1 MPPIHNFSRSRRAS
15 LAALA
20 ASVAAPAV
28 WAQQDRPI
36 RIIVGFAPGSA
47 NDLIA
52 RDLARHMAESLKQP
66 VIVENKPG
74 AGGSLGTEAVA
85 KAAPDGLTIGLGTS
99 SQMVMNVALYQNL
112 PFDVERDL
120 RQIGLVGRT
129 PLVLVGKAAGARTL
143 KELIANARA
152 NPGQLSYGS
161 GGIGSIS
168 HIVGEAF
175 ARAADIRLNHV
186 PYKGNGPAM
195 ADLAGGHV
203 DMVFDGI
210 ITAQP
215 MAQQGRVRLLAFGG
229 KQRNAAIPDVPT
241 FAEQGLRDYD
251 AYTWNCLFAPAKVAD
266 ADITRLNQA
275 LNAALALPAMK
286 ERLARGGADNLG
298 PSTPA
303 QADAFGRKERE
314 RWVPFVRSL
323 KLAIN

>member
-1 MPPIHNFSRSRRAS
+1 MTESSPTRFWSRRAA
-15 LAALA
+15 LAGLA
-20 ASVAAPAV
+20 ASVAAPATF
-28 WAQQDRPI
+28 AQTAGSRPI

-52 RDLARHMAESLKQP
+52 RELARYMAEPLGQP

-74 AGGSLGTEAVA
+74 AGGSLGTEMVA

-99 SQMVMNVALYQNL
+99 SQMVMNVALYRNL

-129 PLVLVGKAAGARTL
+129 PLVLAGKAAGAKKL
-143 KELIANARA
+143 KELIAAARA
-152 NPGQLSYGS
+152 NPGQISYGS
-161 GGIGSIS
+161 GGTGSIS

-210 ITAQP
+210 ITSQP
-215 MAQQGRVRLLAFGG
+215 MAQQGRVRLLAYGG
-229 KQRNAAIPDVPT
+229 RKRSPVIPRRADLRRAGPARLRRLFLELPVRPRQGGRRRHHAPEPGAQRRPGPARDAGASWRAAARRTWAPPPRRRPT
-241 FAEQGLRDYD
+241 PSA
-251 AYTWNCLFAPAKVAD
+251 ATSAPAGCPSC
-266 ADITRLNQA
+266 
-275 LNAALALPAMK
+275 AA
-286 ERLARGGADNLG
+286 
-298 PSTPA
+298 
-303 QADAFGRKERE
+303 
-314 RWVPFVRSL
+314 
-323 KLAIN
+323 

>member
-1 MPPIHNFSRSRRAS
+1 MHKNHAFSRSRRAS

-52 RDLARHMAESLKQP
+52 RDLARHMADSLKQP

-129 PLVLVGKAAGARTL
+129 PMVLAGKAAGAKSL
-143 KELIANARA
+143 KALIAQARA

-215 MAQQGRVRLLAFGG
+215 MARQGRVRLLAFGG
-229 KQRNAAIPDVPT
+229 KQRDAAIPDVPT
-241 FAEQGLRDYD
+241 FAEQGLKDYD

-266 ADITRLNQA
+266 ADIARLNQA

-323 KLAIN
+323 KLDIR